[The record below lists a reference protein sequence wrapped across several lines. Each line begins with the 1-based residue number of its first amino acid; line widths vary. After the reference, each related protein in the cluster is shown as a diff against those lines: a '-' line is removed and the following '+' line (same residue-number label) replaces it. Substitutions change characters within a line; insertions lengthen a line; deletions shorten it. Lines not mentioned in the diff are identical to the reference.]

1 MQLLNRIFGA
11 SGKGE
16 AVAAKGVFY
25 GLKNRRAKKKLFN
38 MARAAERVCA
48 HMRARGRVCE
58 ACGRNEG
65 MAVSEKGE
73 KRGRRKTFSA
83 DKKSK

>member
-1 MQLLNRIFGA
+1 
-11 SGKGE
+11 
-16 AVAAKGVFY
+16 
-25 GLKNRRAKKKLFN
+25 

-58 ACGRNEG
+58 ARGRNEG

-83 DKKSK
+83 DKKSKQKKPPAFTAMRRGEKRGEEQKTKRKKSVQRKRT